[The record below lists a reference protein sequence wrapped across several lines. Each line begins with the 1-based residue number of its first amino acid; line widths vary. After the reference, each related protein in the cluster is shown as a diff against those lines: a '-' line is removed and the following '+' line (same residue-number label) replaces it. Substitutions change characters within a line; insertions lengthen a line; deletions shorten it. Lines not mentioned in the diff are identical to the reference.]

1 MITGLTVYN
10 NCVQMFCNTNAVAG
24 SLDLCECVQSA
35 DQVVGDRC
43 QIIVNS
49 VCSTVVNVCMLS
61 RLAVLMCVCGFDN
74 MLQSRLTAYSI
85 TLDQMFYTDVTII
98 AD

>member
-49 VCSTVVNVCMLS
+49 VCS
-61 RLAVLMCVCGFDN
+61 
-74 MLQSRLTAYSI
+74 
-85 TLDQMFYTDVTII
+85 
-98 AD
+98 